1 MSGVK
6 IKICGLTR
14 YSDAEYVNLAMP
26 DYAGFVFCDK
36 SRRNIAFEQAKE
48 LRQALHPAIQ
58 TVGVFV
64 NESMEQIA
72 SLYSEGVITII
83 QLHGGEDD
91 AYIARLRV
99 LAPDA
104 EIWKA
109 FPIRSEKDVRDAEEC
124 AADMVLLDSGGGTGR
139 RFDWPLIKGFPRLFV
154 LAGGLTPENIAEA
167 VSRFHPYAVDVST
180 GVETDGYKDCQKIM
194 AAVLA
199 ARGR

>member
-1 MSGVK
+1 MSGAK

-14 YSDAEYVNLAMP
+14 TCDAEYVNLAMP

-36 SRRNIAFEQAKE
+36 SRRNIAFEQAKQ

-72 SLYSEGVITII
+72 SLYWEGIITII
-83 QLHGGEDD
+83 QLHGSEDAD
-91 AYIARLRV
+91 SIAKLRALV
-99 LAPDA
+99 PDA

-124 AADMVLLDSGGGTGR
+124 AADMVLLDSGGGTGKP
-139 RFDWPLIKGFPRLFV
+139 FDWSLIEGFPRLFV
-154 LAGGLTPENIAEA
+154 LAGGLNPENIAEA
-167 VSRFHPYAVDVST
+167 VGRFHPYAVDVST
-180 GVETDGYKDCQKIM
+180 GVEKDGFKDFQKIM
-194 AAVLA
+194 AAVKA